1 MDPLIL
7 LTLSLVLPVLA
18 AARLLRHRRNLRHH
32 RAALPVIGSN
42 RTLTE
47 ALHLRLCERPIV
59 PDWRSA
65 QEMRAKVLHGG
76 FRL

>member
-1 MDPLIL
+1 
-7 LTLSLVLPVLA
+7 
-18 AARLLRHRRNLRHH
+18 
-32 RAALPVIGSN
+32 VIGRN
-42 RTLTE
+42 RTLTV